1 MSEIGKGN
9 SVDKAKDLNKV
20 EIKIE
25 LSATDLIS
33 AIKQLS
39 QEDSEFLIENLVAA
53 VSPEYLESIK
63 EAREDYKEGRIV
75 SHAELFKK

>member
-1 MSEIGKGN
+1 M
-9 SVDKAKDLNKV
+9 DKTQDADKV

-25 LSATDLIS
+25 LSAEDLIS

-39 QEDSEFLIENLVAA
+39 PEDREFLIENLLAA
-53 VSPEYLESIK
+53 VSPDYLESIK

-75 SHAELFKK
+75 SHAELFRK